1 MDKPKTKSKRYKV
14 TLSIE
19 TITALRGAMYDH
31 LTEEPPDKYTKDYTR
46 TVANLDK
53 IISKHKME
61 ERINGY
67 E

>member
-1 MDKPKTKSKRYKV
+1 MNNPKTKSKRYKC

-19 TITALRGAMYDH
+19 TIIALREAMHDH

-46 TVANLDK
+46 TVSNLDK